1 MLTYDLSGRGRAPL
15 YEYLSDCLR
24 RDILS
29 GRLAVGGRLPSRRA
43 LAEHL
48 GVSLITVDAAYGL
61 LLDEGCVEAR
71 PRRGYYVAS
80 PALRGPDGQ
89 ARAEAPREPEVPRL
103 LRLAGSRMDAGLF
116 PAALWARLTRRVLS
130 EDPDALLRSAPHEG
144 LTELR
149 EAIAAY
155 LRGSK
160 GLDVRAG
167 QVIIGAGAE
176 FLYLLTAQFF
186 AGASIAVE
194 DPGYPKI
201 RQVYAA
207 AGAVC
212 IPLPLDGRGLS
223 LSALER
229 SGAAVAHISPAHQF
243 PTGILTPMPRRLA
256 LLDWARSTGGYII
269 EDDYD
274 GEFGARQRPLPTLA
288 GIDRAGRVIYMSTF
302 SQTVSPA
309 LRIGFLVLPERLCG
323 LWRERLGFYSCAV
336 PSLEQQVLARFISG
350 GYYERHLNR
359 LRKAAREKRAAL
371 SAAIEAS
378 PLAPIAALP
387 EPGAGV
393 HLLLRMDTPLSD
405 AEARRRGEEHGL
417 ALSFLSDYAASP
429 GHAAQHTLV
438 INCAAL
444 PASRL
449 DEAVSGLAKV
459 FA

>member
-29 GRLAVGGRLPSRRA
+29 GRLAVGDRLPSRRA

-80 PALRGPDGQ
+80 PALRGPDGR
-89 ARAEAPREPEVPRL
+89 ARAEAPREPEAPRL
-103 LRLAGSRMDAGLF
+103 LRLAGSRMEAGLF

-160 GLDVRAG
+160 GLDLRAE

-176 FLYLLTAQFF
+176 FLYLLTAQL
-186 AGASIAVE
+186 
-194 DPGYPKI
+194 
-201 RQVYAA
+201 RQDYAA

-229 SGAAVAHISPAHQF
+229 SGAAVVHISPAHQF
-243 PTGILTPMPRRLA
+243 PTGIVTPMPRRLA

-302 SQTVSPA
+302 S
-309 LRIGFLVLPERLCG
+309 
-323 LWRERLGFYSCAV
+323 
-336 PSLEQQVLARFISG
+336 
-350 GYYERHLNR
+350 
-359 LRKAAREKRAAL
+359 
-371 SAAIEAS
+371 
-378 PLAPIAALP
+378 
-387 EPGAGV
+387 
-393 HLLLRMDTPLSD
+393 
-405 AEARRRGEEHGL
+405 
-417 ALSFLSDYAASP
+417 
-429 GHAAQHTLV
+429 
-438 INCAAL
+438 
-444 PASRL
+444 
-449 DEAVSGLAKV
+449 
-459 FA
+459 